1 MKPQKSSKKI
11 NVIVVVLVL
20 LIGILIGGYLVLHSN
35 FSVATVAEQIS
46 KILEQDKQ
54 PVNGCQPNSDD
65 KNKDSDNDGLMDW
78 QEVTWKTNPCVPD
91 TDKDGYLDGEEVS
104 SGYSPTIKAPNDA
117 LPDQGTS
124 SPRGLPLNLTQALAQ
139 ILGGRITNGQMGNIT
154 DPLSL
159 SAINTSNQVIDAAIQ
174 EIATNSSQE
183 FSLPYISDE
192 EIIISSDNSTKAIKS
207 YARKISEILDSQTVK
222 KYGSE
227 SEAIYFSIQNN
238 DFTEIKE
245 YVEFYKK
252 ASQEIKQVPVPSIL
266 KEIHKEQIGIFQ
278 TISNIHQ
285 AISNI
290 QKDPLRTSIAIEQYK
305 TMVNLTF
312 EMSRKTIDILSSQ

>member
-1 MKPQKSSKKI
+1 MEPQKSSKKI
-11 NVIVVVLVL
+11 SVIVVVLVL

-35 FSVATVAEQIS
+35 FSAATVAEQIS
-46 KILEQDKQ
+46 KILEQGKQ
-54 PVNGCQPNSDD
+54 PVTGCQPNSED

-78 QEVTWKTNPCVPD
+78 QEVTWKTNPCIPD

-104 SGYSPTIKAPNDA
+104 SGYNPTIKAPNDA
-117 LPDQGTS
+117 LPNQDIS
-124 SPRGLPLNLTQALAQ
+124 SPRGLPSNLTQALAQ
-139 ILGGRITNGQMGNIT
+139 ILGERITNGQMGDIT

-159 SAINTSNQVIDAAIQ
+159 SAINTSNQVIDSAIQ
-174 EIATNSSQE
+174 EIMANSSQE

-207 YARKISEILDSQTVK
+207 YARKISGILNSQTAK
-222 KYGSE
+222 KYETE
-227 SEAIYFSIQNN
+227 SEVIYFAVQNN

-245 YVEFYKK
+245 YIEFYKK
-252 ASQEIKQVPVPSIL
+252 VSEEIKQIPVPSIF

-278 TISNIHQ
+278 TMSNIHQ

-290 QKDPLRTSIAIEQYK
+290 QKDPLKTNLAIEQYK
-305 TMVNLTF
+305 TIVNLTF
-312 EMSRKTIDILSSQ
+312 EISKRIIDILSSQ